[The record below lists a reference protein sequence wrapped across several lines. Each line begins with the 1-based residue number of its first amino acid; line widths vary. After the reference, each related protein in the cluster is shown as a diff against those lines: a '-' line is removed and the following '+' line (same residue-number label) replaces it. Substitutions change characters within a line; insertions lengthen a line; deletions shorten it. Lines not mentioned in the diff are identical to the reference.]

1 MLTVWLAIVGLQ
13 KSLVYSSSLLSHHPR
28 GQIPLGVL
36 LKSETNYE
44 DMVGIMD
51 HLHQYVPSVIKEYSY
66 KDPETAEEVKVPVEH
81 FHQVLVGMS

>member
-13 KSLVYSSSLLSHHPR
+13 KSLVYSSSLLSHH
-28 GQIPLGVL
+28 L
-36 LKSETNYE
+36 LYPWSDSTWCFETNYE

-51 HLHQYVPSVIKEYSY
+51 HLHTYVPTVIKEYSY